1 MAMGNVLVLRL
12 KKKGLSPVEIS
23 RLIKDSFN
31 LIQKEQISDRELV
44 NGKLERLGWGTQIL
58 DEITYDLMIY
68 CFETNEDIMQYI
80 PEFVPWVHHI
90 SEGIRT
96 HE

>member
-1 MAMGNVLVLRL
+1 MGLV
-12 KKKGLSPVEIS
+12 PVEIS

-31 LIQKEQISDRELV
+31 IIQKEHIAERGLV
-44 NGKLERLGWGTQIL
+44 NNKLARLGWETQML
-58 DEITYDLMIY
+58 DEITYNLILYCVEVGDDMIK
-68 CFETNEDIMQYI
+68 YI

-90 SEGIRT
+90 ENGIRT